1 MPGFQLLA
9 DFDGVVAILFAVISI
24 GAAIVNAI
32 GGKKEPPR
40 RNPGRP
46 KNNTVRKEIEE
57 FLEQQGG
64 RKPQRREE
72 VVVEDVDVVEVV
84 EEPRPRP
91 KPKPQVPKPKK
102 QQSPKPVAQ
111 KPAPKPAATPRPVIA
126 PTQVSRRGDAPLGS
140 NDLGT
145 GLKDHVAAAMG
156 ERIAAQAQR
165 DLPHLQSHVDQKVR
179 EDLGTFSVSGKEA
192 APSSKTSPLIQM
204 LRNPQSARHA
214 VIIAEV
220 MGRPK
225 ALRK

>member
-1 MPGFQLLA
+1 MPKILILA
-9 DFDGVVAILFAVISI
+9 DLEGVVAVLFAVISI
-24 GAAIVNAI
+24 GAAIVNAV

-46 KNNTVRKEIEE
+46 KDNKVRKEIEE
-57 FLEQQGG
+57 FLEQQSG

-72 VVVEDVDVVEVV
+72 ILVEDVELV
-84 EEPRPRP
+84 EERPSPRPQPPRQ
-91 KPKPQVPKPKK
+91 KKPQPQRQKPT
-102 QQSPKPVAQ
+102 AQ
-111 KPAPKPAATPRPVIA
+111 KPPQKPASTPRPVIA
-126 PTQVSRRGDAPLGS
+126 PTQVTKRGEAPLGS
-140 NDLGT
+140 KDMGT
-145 GLKDHVAAAMG
+145 GLREHVTATMG

-165 DLPHLQSHVDQKVR
+165 DLPHLTSQVSEKVR

-220 MGRPK
+220 LGRPK

>member
-1 MPGFQLLA
+1 MPGILLLA
-9 DFDGVVAILFAVISI
+9 DIEGVVAVLFAVISI
-24 GAAIVNAI
+24 GAAIVNAV

-46 KNNTVRKEIEE
+46 KDSKVRKEIEE
-57 FLEQQGG
+57 FLEQQSG

-72 VVVEDVDVVEVV
+72 IQVEDVELI
-84 EEPRPRP
+84 EEPRSAPRP
-91 KPKPQVPKPKK
+91 QPPRQKKPQP
-102 QQSPKPVAQ
+102 QRPKPVAQ
-111 KPAPKPAATPRPVIA
+111 KPAQKPASTPRPVIA
-126 PTQVSRRGDAPLGS
+126 PTQVTKRGDPPLGS
-140 NDLGT
+140 KDMGT
-145 GLKDHVAAAMG
+145 GLREHVTATMG

-165 DLPHLQSHVDQKVR
+165 DLPHLTSSVNDKVR

-192 APSSKTSPLIQM
+192 AASSKTSPLIQM
-204 LRNPQSARHA
+204 LRNPQTARHA

>member
-9 DFDGVVAILFAVISI
+9 DFDGVVAVLFAIISI
-24 GAAIVNAI
+24 GAAIVNAV

-40 RNPGRP
+40 RNPARP

-64 RKPQRREE
+64 RKPQRRDEI
-72 VVVEDVDVVEVV
+72 VVEDVELV

-91 KPKPQVPKPKK
+91 TPKPQTPKPKK
-102 QQSPKPVAQ
+102 QQVPQRPKPVAQ
-111 KPAPKPAATPRPVIA
+111 KPAPKPAATPRSVIA

-145 GLKDHVAAAMG
+145 SLKDHVAATMG

-165 DLPHLQSHVDQKVR
+165 DLPHLTSQVNEKVR
-179 EDLGTFSVSGKEA
+179 EDLGTFSVSGKTS
-192 APSSKTSPLIQM
+192 APATKTSPLIQM
-204 LRNPQSARHA
+204 LRNPQSARNA